1 MDMVEL
7 EPGLSLQEQSERLLR
22 VSLSSPEQLKEWLEK
37 SGRKWL
43 VFNALELVDAL
54 PFPDGVDTLI
64 QVIACYRDYRST
76 LPNGETIKYTDPTL
90 GNVVDR
96 PLYKGEM
103 LGVDELDRV
112 IRYLIRQITDK
123 NPKWSLNDAPL

>member
-7 EPGLSLQEQSERLLR
+7 EPGLSVKEQSERLLR
-22 VSLSSPEQLKEWLEK
+22 VSLADADQLKAWLEK

-43 VFNALELVDAL
+43 IFDAIALVDAL

-76 LPNGETIKYTDPTL
+76 QPSGRTERIKDPTF
-90 GNVVDR
+90 GKVIEA
-96 PLYKGEM
+96 PIYKGEM
-103 LGVDELDRV
+103 LEVEELDRV
-112 IRYLIRQITDK
+112 IRYLVRQITDK
-123 NPKWSLNDAPL
+123 KGTWSLNDEPL

>member
-43 VFNALELVDAL
+43 VFNALELD
-54 PFPDGVDTLI
+54 
-64 QVIACYRDYRST
+64 RKS
-76 LPNGETIKYTDPTL
+76 
-90 GNVVDR
+90 VV
-96 PLYKGEM
+96 
-103 LGVDELDRV
+103 
-112 IRYLIRQITDK
+112 
-123 NPKWSLNDAPL
+123 